1 MYGSNWIEECMKYW
15 DSIPNCQFWNSQWAA
30 IIARVVKNYS
40 FIDWECFLPTL
51 FTRFL
56 NMFEVSM
63 WTLQVN
69 FNYVR
74 YWLEVPGWL
83 LSGSWAL
90 ELMNCNLRIIL
101 NKWWLD
107 SISEVPFGGFCLL
120 LSCSCAWTLSY
131 EVIHKV

>member
-1 MYGSNWIEECMKYW
+1 MKYW

-63 WTLQVN
+63 WTLLVN
-69 FNYVR
+69 FNYVK
-74 YWLEVPGWL
+74 Y
-83 LSGSWAL
+83 
-90 ELMNCNLRIIL
+90 
-101 NKWWLD
+101 
-107 SISEVPFGGFCLL
+107 
-120 LSCSCAWTLSY
+120 
-131 EVIHKV
+131 